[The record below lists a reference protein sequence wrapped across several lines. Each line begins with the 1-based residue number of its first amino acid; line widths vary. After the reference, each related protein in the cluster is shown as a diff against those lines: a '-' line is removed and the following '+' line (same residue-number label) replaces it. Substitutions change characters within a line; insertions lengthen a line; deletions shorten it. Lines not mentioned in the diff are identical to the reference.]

1 MKIRVNRRRGGR
13 TIRSFVSQFTSRENL
28 SLAGGVLLAPIVTG
42 YVAPLLP
49 AAIRNLG
56 GANTP
61 LNTAL
66 ISAGVAGLGALITNR
81 FAPAVAKGMVIG
93 GLATAIGQFIPRGT
107 TTTTT
112 PAGRYLGEYLDPS
125 RRGMGAYIAPQ
136 RMGGMSGAGIPN
148 AFNAWAK

>member
-13 TIRSFVSQFTSRENL
+13 TIRGFVSQFTSRENL

-93 GLATAIGQFIPRGT
+93 GLATALTQFIPRAA
-107 TTTTT
+107 TTTT

-136 RMGGMSGAGIPN
+136 RMGGMAGAGIPS